1 MKVSFPSI
9 HLLVDNSLER
19 VFADCQ
25 KEYTR
30 LNTEFFS
37 GNDKEGKQLIA
48 DLEKNAH
55 HCEIL
60 IRKEHIFSVNETI
73 KDIATGKIVI
83 V

>member
-1 MKVSFPSI
+1 MKVSFPII
-9 HLLVDNSLER
+9 HSQIDNSLER
-19 VFADCQ
+19 VFANCQ

-55 HCEIL
+55 QCEIL
-60 IRKEHIFSVNETI
+60 IRREHIFSVNETI
-73 KDIATGKIVI
+73 KDIATGRIVK